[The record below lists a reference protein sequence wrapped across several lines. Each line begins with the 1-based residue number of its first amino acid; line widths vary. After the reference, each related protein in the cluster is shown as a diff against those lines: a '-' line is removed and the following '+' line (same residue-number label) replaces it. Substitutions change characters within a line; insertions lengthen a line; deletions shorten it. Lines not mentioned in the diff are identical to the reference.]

1 MEKKTATAAVKPA
14 ETDDKSKK
22 VRRAPKKKVCLFC
35 PIKMPSSIIKT

>member
-22 VRRAPKKKVCLFC
+22 SASRTQEKGLPVLHR
-35 PIKMPSSIIKT
+35 